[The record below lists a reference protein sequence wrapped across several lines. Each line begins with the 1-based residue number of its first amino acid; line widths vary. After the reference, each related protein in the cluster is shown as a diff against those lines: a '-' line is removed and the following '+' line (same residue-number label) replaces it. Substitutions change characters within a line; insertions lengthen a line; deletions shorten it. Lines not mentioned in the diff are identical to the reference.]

1 MSSDSEPST
10 LPLEDNISDLA
21 EDGEALESAST
32 VPVNLVSLVPAYK
45 SIPLTKSK
53 TIVGRNSIERKDGTL
68 DLGGT
73 ISRTHCEISSRSI
86 SEDAEAAIWI
96 KDTSSNGIWVNDKRI
111 AKDEPTKIFNK
122 DIISFAPGSV
132 KATAETPTFMLVDE
146 RVKKTSSEQ
155 RPETSKRPNEAV
167 EEDTSAKESEP
178 EAKKAKVD
186 EESVFEK
193 EFNCGICHD
202 IMHKALVLQPCLHS
216 FCKDCCKT
224 WLQTSNDCPSCRRQ
238 VTKTKRDF
246 RLNNLISAFL
256 ENRPHLQRDD
266 IEDDGVESD
275 GSDLIASR
283 ARNRNR
289 NRNRTRN
296 PFNGMNADVD
306 DDDDDDDEDED
317 EDSDDDDG
325 IGAQPIPLPVGFVG
339 LPAVCPCCDPNNTL
353 GYVCPD
359 AVRLNPLP
367 PGATY
372 TDYLVSRHYQPGHTQ
387 CRHCRT
393 HLPIIPPTVQG
404 IAADQFQCKM
414 CHTPTCGC
422 RARSLDDMIA
432 TQYPFTGF
440 VNHAEE
446 AIINDYITANNLT
459 RASVWQDIKTGMDN
473 GTYSY
478 LGTQHNPRAQ
488 GQDVTSAHKL
498 CDDCGQKFY
507 MNGPLYQWRIGLDPA
522 TLPTTVTSKENC
534 WYGRECR
541 TQFNNAHRPHA
552 ERLNHMCENRPR
564 QS

>member
-1 MSSDSEPST
+1 M
-10 LPLEDNISDLA
+10 
-21 EDGEALESAST
+21 
-32 VPVNLVSLVPAYK
+32 
-45 SIPLTKSK
+45 
-53 TIVGRNSIERKDGTL
+53 
-68 DLGGT
+68 
-73 ISRTHCEISSRSI
+73 
-86 SEDAEAAIWI
+86 
-96 KDTSSNGIWVNDKRI
+96 
-111 AKDEPTKIFNK
+111 
-122 DIISFAPGSV
+122 
-132 KATAETPTFMLVDE
+132 
-146 RVKKTSSEQ
+146 
-155 RPETSKRPNEAV
+155 
-167 EEDTSAKESEP
+167 
-178 EAKKAKVD
+178 
-186 EESVFEK
+186 
-193 EFNCGICHD
+193 
-202 IMHKALVLQPCLHS
+202 KALTWECSIFLHYS
-216 FCKDCCKT
+216 
-224 WLQTSNDCPSCRRQ
+224 SNDCPSCRRQ

-266 IEDDGVESD
+266 IEDDGAESD

-289 NRNRTRN
+289 NRTRN
-296 PFNGMNADVD
+296 PFDGMNTYVDDND
-306 DDDDDDDEDED
+306 DDDDED

-325 IGAQPIPLPVGFVG
+325 MGVQPIPWPVGFVG

-367 PGATY
+367 AGATY
-372 TDYLVSRHYQPGHTQ
+372 TDYMVRRYDQPGHTQ

-393 HLPIIPPTVQG
+393 HLPIIPATVQG

-422 RARSLDDMIA
+422 RTRSLDDMIS

-446 AIINDYITANNLT
+446 AIINDYLAANNLT
-459 RASVWQDIKTGMDN
+459 RAMVWQDIKTGMDN

-478 LGTQHNPRAQ
+478 LGTQHNPRTQ
-488 GQDVTSAHKL
+488 GQGVTSAHKL
-498 CDDCGQKFY
+498 CDDCGQKFF

-522 TLPTTVTSKENC
+522 TLPATVTSKENC